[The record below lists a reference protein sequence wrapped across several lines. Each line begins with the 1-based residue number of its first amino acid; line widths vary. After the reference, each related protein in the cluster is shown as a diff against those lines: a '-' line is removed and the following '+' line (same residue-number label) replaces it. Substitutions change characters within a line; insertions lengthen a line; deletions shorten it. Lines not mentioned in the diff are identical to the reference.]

1 MEFFRIALCFE
12 YFPKLLRFFPE
23 TLEIAVISAG
33 IGLLLGMVLGLIR
46 LRQVPVLNTVVRVLV
61 SFLRAAPPN
70 VLLLAF
76 FFAVPI
82 FFRNLFLPLGVDLN
96 RIDAVFY
103 VCAAYGV
110 LNAAFFSELVRASV
124 LGVEKGQTEAGLSIG
139 MTQFQVFWR
148 IILPQA
154 FRIALPELGNI
165 LINIV
170 KNTSLA
176 YLVGVVDLMG
186 AIQIVS
192 VETFHPLEGYIDVAV
207 IYLLVSLLLEF
218 LFSKLQRR
226 LAYV

>member
-12 YFPKLLRFFPE
+12 YFPKLLRFFPK

-33 IGLLLGMVLGLIR
+33 IGLFLGMVLGLIR
-46 LRQVPVLNTVVRVLV
+46 LRKVPVLDTVVRVLV

-96 RIDAVFY
+96 RVDAVFY